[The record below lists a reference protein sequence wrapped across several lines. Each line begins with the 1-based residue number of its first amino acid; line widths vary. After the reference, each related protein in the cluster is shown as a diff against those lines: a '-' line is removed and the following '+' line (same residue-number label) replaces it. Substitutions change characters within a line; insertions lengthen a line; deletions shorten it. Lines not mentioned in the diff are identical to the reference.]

1 MPNGVTEMDIVLQGG
16 NGGSG
21 ARRGNDPIPG
31 GAGTTVTLAHV
42 PVRPGQ
48 QVRLVGANNGGSPG
62 DGGAGYVRGGN
73 GGRPQHNDAGNGGG
87 GGGASAVLVDGVL
100 IAVAGGGGGGGGG
113 TFNTYGGGHPGGPGG
128 SDAPGTTPSDPVG
141 AGTGGLMGA
150 RDLDHPSAGGHG
162 ETPPGNELRGG
173 GGGGGGGAA
182 GGAGGAAGNPGG
194 GGGGAAGASAAVT
207 SFAGLPLTPVIT
219 AGTTSPGSVSVTW
232 RDAPTLTI
240 DTPNAQYYAG
250 APATLTTD
258 ISFPAGYRT
267 GASYTVELEG
277 HGRLELISALA
288 RTPWTFSDLRVGTW
302 TLRVRAVP
310 FDPAMGAATAE
321 TRIVVVGG
329 STSSVTLSAPASQM
343 APGAVQNLT
352 VSVSGRTAASRVF
365 SLLSSTRTGCRSA
378 TRGMSACGSSPS
390 DGRPRR
396 RASTCSPRST
406 LPATRA

>member
-1 MPNGVTEMDIVLQGG
+1 MPRAVPASAERRRRRPLTLPAALTTAAIVATGLLVAAPAHAAGSKTIRGYGNSTTITVPNGVTEMDIVLQGG

-100 IAVAGGGGGGGGG
+100 IAVAGGGGGGG

-173 GGGGGGGAA
+173 GGRGGGGAA
-182 GGAGGAAGNPGG
+182 GGAGGAAGDP
-194 GGGGAAGASAAVT
+194 GGGGAARRAHPRPSRRW
-207 SFAGLPLTPVIT
+207 PV
-219 AGTTSPGSVSVTW
+219 
-232 RDAPTLTI
+232 
-240 DTPNAQYYAG
+240 
-250 APATLTTD
+250 
-258 ISFPAGYRT
+258 
-267 GASYTVELEG
+267 
-277 HGRLELISALA
+277 
-288 RTPWTFSDLRVGTW
+288 
-302 TLRVRAVP
+302 
-310 FDPAMGAATAE
+310 
-321 TRIVVVGG
+321 
-329 STSSVTLSAPASQM
+329 STS
-343 APGAVQNLT
+343 
-352 VSVSGRTAASRVF
+352 
-365 SLLSSTRTGCRSA
+365 
-378 TRGMSACGSSPS
+378 
-390 DGRPRR
+390 RP
-396 RASTCSPRST
+396 
-406 LPATRA
+406 